1 MFTLGPFCVQ
11 LQRLLSLL
19 PTATPSGQQIR
30 DVETFLTSLA
40 PAARDSELVAALA
53 SALHDLR
60 GDGLAEGNPSQP
72 AEHHGRP
79 GHPPGSNDP

>member
-1 MFTLGPFCVQ
+1 MFTIGLSCVQ

-60 GDGLAEGNPSQP
+60 GDGLTEGDPSQP
-72 AEHHGRP
+72 AEQPGRA
-79 GHPPGSNDP
+79 GHPPGSNNH